1 MDLALATLLLAQTG
15 DGTAAV
21 QAACGTPEE
30 SSSVCRAVLKATDNE
45 FLATMAETVVVKPA
59 KVVLIVGL
67 AWVAT
72 RLIGRAVAR
81 FVAGVKGDRAGR
93 RLGALREHAPA
104 ALVPAGEAPESRA
117 AKRAETIGDLI
128 RSIAGFA
135 VWSVAVLMV
144 LAELGLNLGPLIA
157 GAGIVGV
164 ALGFGAQNLVRDFI
178 SGIFMLA
185 EDQYG
190 VGDVID
196 VGPATGVVE
205 AVSLRTT
212 RLRDVNG
219 VVWHVPNGMIE
230 RIGNKSQQWSRAL
243 LDVDVA
249 YDTDV
254 DFAGEV
260 IKRTIVAEW
269 QDEQWKD
276 TILEEPQV
284 WGVENLGADGMTIRV
299 VVKTLPSKQFE
310 VARHLRARIKA
321 AFDEV
326 GIEIPFPQRTI
337 WHRNAGGFPGADGLE
352 GDGPGRKRV
361 GGRNGDGDADQPEQG
376 ERGDSEP
383 AMSSSGRRAD

>member
-1 MDLALATLLLAQTG
+1 MDLALAALLLAQTAE
-15 DGTAAV
+15 GTAAER
-21 QAACGTPEE
+21 AACGTPEE
-30 SSSVCRAVLKATDNE
+30 SSSVCRAVLGATDNE
-45 FLATMAETVVVKPA
+45 FLASMAETVVVKPA
-59 KVVLIVGL
+59 KVVLVIGL

-72 RLIGRAVAR
+72 RLIARAVAR
-81 FVAGVKGDRAGR
+81 FVAGVKGEHGQR
-93 RLGALREHAPA
+93 RLGAFREHAPA
-104 ALVPAGEAPESRA
+104 ALVPTGEAPGSRA

-135 VWSVAVLMV
+135 VWAVAVLMV
-144 LAELGLNLGPLIA
+144 LAELGLHLGPLIA

-219 VVWHVPNGMIE
+219 VVWHVPNGTID

-254 DFAGEV
+254 DFAGDV

-269 QDEQWKD
+269 ESEQWQD
-276 TILEEPQV
+276 IILEEPQV

-337 WHRNAGGFPGADGLE
+337 WHRNAGGLPGADGL
-352 GDGPGRKRV
+352 DGRGGRPG
-361 GGRNGDGDADQPEQG
+361 GGRNGDRDGDGRDGA
-376 ERGDSEP
+376 EP